1 MKKKILFKF
10 PELEKNYLDS
20 LKKEL
25 RERKSISELLDYWL
39 PSEDL
44 NYSFYSF
51 LEGILFNQ
59 GINGLEFD
67 CKFAKAYYNTYSILN
82 EISKFKYNF
91 KYKLILENKDFFI
104 INFIVLDNKQSSIQ
118 KVKIQDL
125 EYSKKIKKNNLEIS
139 SVNQDVQTN
148 NLFNFDTYITND
160 FFKKKIKQ
168 FNYTTSFN
176 DINLKF
182 FFKDNIMVDATFETS
197 LNEYSNSLKILD
209 KFLFFSLNKP
219 IREIADHSA
228 IKTMNFFLNT
238 KLKNYGVLTIKNPL
252 CKEFLDAQEK
262 FRKILIDLNGNKNY
276 ENDYKNLNEFFEN
289 PPVNWTKMSIQ
300 EKINKCNEFC
310 LLCIRR
316 LSLKERSIKV
326 SSVEKNLRGFDI
338 RIVVEFNSD
347 FNINEK
353 PKVLR
358 FLEDLINKSYNYSFD
373 VIAVMSKDKSTLRRG
388 LNF

>member
-1 MKKKILFKF
+1 MKEKILFKF
-10 PELEKNYLDS
+10 PELEKQYLDS
-20 LKKEL
+20 LQKEL

-59 GINGLEFD
+59 GISGLEFD
-67 CKFAKAYYNTYSILN
+67 CQFAKEDYDSDKILN
-82 EISKFKYNF
+82 EISKFKHNY
-91 KYKLILENKDFFI
+91 KYKLILENKYIFI
-104 INFIVLDNKQSSIQ
+104 INFVVLNNKQSSIST
-118 KVKIQDL
+118 VKIQDL
-125 EYSKKIKKNNLEIS
+125 EHSKEVKKNNLDIS
-139 SVNQDVQTN
+139 SVNQDVQIN

-168 FNYTTSFN
+168 FNYTISFN
-176 DINLKF
+176 DINLNF
-182 FFKDNIMVDATFETS
+182 FFENNILVDATFETS

-209 KFLFFSLNKP
+209 KFLHFSLNKP

-228 IKTMNFFLNT
+228 IKTMNFFLNN
-238 KLKNYGVLTIKNPL
+238 KLKNYGVLTLKNPL
-252 CKEFLDAQEK
+252 CKEFLDVQEK
-262 FRKILIDLNGNKNY
+262 FREILVELNGNKNY

-289 PPVNWTKMSIQ
+289 PPVAWTKMSMK
-300 EKINKCNEFC
+300 EKISKCNEFC

-316 LSLKERSIKV
+316 LSLKEGSIKV
-326 SSVEKNLRGFDI
+326 SNIEKNLKEFDI
-338 RIVVEFNSD
+338 RIVVEFASD

-353 PKVLR
+353 SKVLR

-373 VIAVMSKDKSTLRRG
+373 VIAVMSKDKSTLRRE

>member
-1 MKKKILFKF
+1 MREKIVFKF
-10 PELEKNYLDS
+10 PELEKQYLDS
-20 LKKEL
+20 LQKEL

-67 CKFAKAYYNTYSILN
+67 CKFAKAYYNTNSILN

-104 INFIVLDNKQSSIQ
+104 INFIVLNNKQSSIQ

-252 CKEFLDAQEK
+252 CKEFLDVQEK

-289 PPVNWTKMSIQ
+289 PPVNWTKMNMQ

-316 LSLKERSIKV
+316 LSLKEGSIKV

-373 VIAVMSKDKSTLRRG
+373 VIAIMSKDKSTLRRE

>member
-1 MKKKILFKF
+1 MKEKILFKF
-10 PELEKNYLDS
+10 PELEKEYLDS
-20 LKKEL
+20 LQKEL

-59 GINGLEFD
+59 GINGLEFN
-67 CKFAKAYYNTYSILN
+67 CQFAKADYDSDTILN
-82 EISKFKYNF
+82 EISKFKYNY
-91 KYKLILENKDFFI
+91 KYKLILENKDVFI
-104 INFIVLDNKQSSIQ
+104 INFIVLDNKQPSIS
-118 KVKIQDL
+118 KVKSQDL
-125 EYSKKIKKNNLEIS
+125 EYSKEIKKNNLEIS
-139 SVNQDVQTN
+139 SVNQDVQIN
-148 NLFNFDTYITND
+148 NLFNFDTYITNE

-168 FNYTTSFN
+168 FNYTISFN
-176 DINLKF
+176 DINLNF
-182 FFKDNIMVDATFETS
+182 FFKDNILVDATFETS
-197 LNEYSNSLKILD
+197 INEYSNSLKILD
-209 KFLFFSLNKP
+209 KFLYFSLNKP

-228 IKTMNFFLNT
+228 IKTMNFFLND
-238 KLKNYGVLTIKNPL
+238 KLKNYGVLTLKNPL
-252 CKEFLDAQEK
+252 CKEFLDVQEK

-289 PPVNWTKMSIQ
+289 PPFNWTKMSIQ

-316 LSLKERSIKV
+316 LSLKEESIKV
-326 SSVEKNLRGFDI
+326 SSVEKNLKGFDI
-338 RIVVEFNSD
+338 RIVVEFASD

-353 PKVLR
+353 SKVLR

-373 VIAVMSKDKSTLRRG
+373 VIAIMSKDKSTLRRG

>member
-1 MKKKILFKF
+1 MREKIVFKF
-10 PELEKNYLDS
+10 PEIEKQYLVS
-20 LKKEL
+20 LQKEL

-59 GINGLEFD
+59 GINGLEFN
-67 CKFAKAYYNTYSILN
+67 CQFEKADYDSDTILN
-82 EISKFKYNF
+82 EISKFKYNY
-91 KYKLILENKDFFI
+91 KYKLILENKDVFI
-104 INFIVLDNKQSSIQ
+104 INFIVLDNKQPSIT

-125 EYSKKIKKNNLEIS
+125 EYSKEIKKNNLEIS
-139 SVNQDVQTN
+139 SVNQNAQIN

-168 FNYTTSFN
+168 FNYTISFN
-176 DINLKF
+176 DINLNF
-182 FFKDNIMVDATFETS
+182 FFKDNILVDATFETS

-209 KFLFFSLNKP
+209 KFLYFSLNKP

-238 KLKNYGVLTIKNPL
+238 KLKKYGVLTLKNPL
-252 CKEFLDAQEK
+252 CKEFLDVQEK

-289 PPVNWTKMSIQ
+289 PPVNWTKMSMQ
-300 EKINKCNEFC
+300 EKIKKCNQLC
-310 LLCIRR
+310 MLCIRR
-316 LSLKERSIKV
+316 LSLKEASIKV
-326 SSVEKNLRGFDI
+326 SGVEKNLKGFDI
-338 RIVVEFNSD
+338 RIVVEFASD

-353 PKVLR
+353 SKVLR